1 MQGKNMIYAIR
12 WLKKN
17 FIMITYENKGY
28 DKLDKWITLT
38 HTHQKMY
45 DENIFKREW
54 RLKKGNLFNI
64 KGPNKK
70 EELKLGFVPCKLLED
85 GFLGDDENICNIHMY
100 HHPIRM
106 DV

>member
-45 DENIFKREW
+45 DEKYFQKGVKT
-54 RLKKGNLFNI
+54 KKGEFVQHKRTKQ
-64 KGPNKK
+64 KGRV
-70 EELKLGFVPCKLLED
+70 ETWFRA
-85 GFLGDDENICNIHMY
+85 M
-100 HHPIRM
+100 
-106 DV
+106 